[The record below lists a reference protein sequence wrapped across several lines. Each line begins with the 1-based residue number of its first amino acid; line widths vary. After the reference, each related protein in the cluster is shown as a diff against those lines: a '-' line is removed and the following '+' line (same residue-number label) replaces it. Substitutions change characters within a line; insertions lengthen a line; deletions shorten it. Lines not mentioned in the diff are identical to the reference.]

1 MQSVKLSHIRKW
13 RQQPIRV
20 RNPLGRI
27 QLRPDGQRSRS
38 LGLNP
43 CQELLYVKVKF
54 VFTLRHFADGADAVL
69 VEQQPENNDT
79 IARIAACLVR

>member
-54 VFTLRHFADGADAVL
+54 VFTLLVL
-69 VEQQPENNDT
+69 PTELMEGWLSNSQRTMIQLRGLP
-79 IARIAACLVR
+79 LV